1 MFKAAVLT
9 VSDRS
14 FRGERPDAGGPL
26 VVEILKNAGY
36 AVTETAIVTDEK
48 GRIEAALRQ
57 WCDREPVDLIVTT
70 GGTGFAPRDVTP
82 EATLAVC
89 DRLTHG
95 IPEAMR
101 YASMQVTNRAML
113 SRAAAGIRKGTLIVN
128 LPGSPKAAR
137 ENLEAVLPA
146 RAHGLEMLSGRP
158 ADCAGLTD

>member
-89 DRLTHG
+89 DRLTPG

-113 SRAAAGIRKGTLIVN
+113 SRAAAGFRKGTLIVN

-146 RAHGLEMLSGRP
+146 LAHGLEMLSGRP

>member
-89 DRLTHG
+89 DRLTPG

-113 SRAAAGIRKGTLIVN
+113 SRAVSVIRGKTLIVN
-128 LPGSPKAAR
+128 LPGSPKAVK
-137 ENLEAVLPA
+137 ENLEYILPSLE
-146 RAHGLEMLSGRP
+146 HGVRI
-158 ADCAGLTD
+158 AAGLDGECARK